1 MDNKEKL
8 KSGIDI
14 IFVLTFMSGFAAFP
28 AWNLINKKDMFGLNF
43 VIISISLL
51 IFVAFVYRVTNRII
65 DKDLTDN
72 YTCNGMNYYRSF
84 IGNLFNK
91 VFRKLRRQ

>member
-14 IFVLTFMSGFAAFP
+14 IFVLAFISGFAMFP
-28 AWNLINKKDMFGLNF
+28 AFDFIKNKDMFGLNF

-51 IFVAFVYRVTNRII
+51 VFVAFVYRVTNRII

-72 YTCNGMNYYRSF
+72 YTCNGINYYRSF

-91 VFRKLRRQ
+91 AFRKLRRQ